1 MMIRD
6 DLSHRGYFRPLCAL
20 VLLVTTTP
28 AVRDGSSPEVVA
40 AVIVR
45 ALRTHRPRTR
55 YLIGKGHRPMTF
67 AARWALDRIL
77 DLLRTTMLGLP
88 TTFGEPALA
97 REGGA
102 P

>member
-1 MMIRD
+1 MIHD
-6 DLSHRGYFRPLCAL
+6 DLSHRDYLRPLCAL

-28 AVRDGSSPEVVA
+28 AVRDGSSPEAVA

-45 ALRTHRPRTR
+45 ARTHRPRTR
-55 YLIGKGHRPMTF
+55 YLIGKGHRPMAL
-67 AARWALDRIL
+67 AARWAPDRIL
-77 DLLRTTMLGLP
+77 DLLRTTMFGLP

-97 REGGA
+97 RERGA